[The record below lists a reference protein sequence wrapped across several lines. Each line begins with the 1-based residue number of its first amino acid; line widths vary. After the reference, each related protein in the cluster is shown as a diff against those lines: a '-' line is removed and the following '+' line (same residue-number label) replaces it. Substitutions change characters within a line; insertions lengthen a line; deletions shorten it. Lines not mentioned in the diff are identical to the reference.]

1 MAKPFQLEI
10 LTPERAFYRGECISV
25 IVPVSDGMLGI
36 MANHTPMTAAITD
49 GEVVFT
55 LPDGSKIPCAV
66 TQGMIDVSAARV
78 RVLCDSAL
86 HPDEINAEA
95 ERKQAEA
102 AALKL
107 REKLG
112 HRDYVLSKLT
122 FAICASSSIIPDNAS
137 QTNLP
142 CRLQIS
148 VSARA
153 F

>member
-10 LTPERAFYRGECISV
+10 LTPERAFYIGESSSL

-36 MANHTPMTAAITD
+36 MANHTPMTAAIVD

-55 LPDGSKIPCAV
+55 LPDGKKVPCAV
-66 TQGMIDVSAARV
+66 TRGMIDVSGNRV
-78 RVLCDSAL
+78 RLLCESAL

-122 FAICASSSIIPDNAS
+122 FARA
-137 QTNLP
+137 TNHL
-142 CRLQIS
+142 RVKQHNS
-148 VSARA
+148 
-153 F
+153 

>member
-55 LPDGSKIPCAV
+55 LPD
-66 TQGMIDVSAARV
+66 
-78 RVLCDSAL
+78 SAL

-122 FAICASSSIIPDNAS
+122 FAKA
-137 QTNLP
+137 TNHL
-142 CRLQIS
+142 RVKQHNS
-148 VSARA
+148 
-153 F
+153 

>member
-1 MAKPFQLEI
+1 MPSCFYSAAAVPSSVFSHL
-10 LTPERAFYRGECISV
+10 PESDCAFSRTSSM
-25 IVPVSDGMLGI
+25 VPTLKK
-36 MANHTPMTAAITD
+36 ALTAAITD

-122 FAICASSSIIPDNAS
+122 FAKA
-137 QTNLP
+137 TNHL
-142 CRLQIS
+142 RVKQHNS
-148 VSARA
+148 
-153 F
+153 

>member
-55 LPDGSKIPCAV
+55 LPDGSK

-122 FAICASSSIIPDNAS
+122 FAKA
-137 QTNLP
+137 TNHL
-142 CRLQIS
+142 RVKQHNS
-148 VSARA
+148 
-153 F
+153 

>member
-66 TQGMIDVSAARV
+66 TRNDRRFRRPCSGS
-78 RVLCDSAL
+78 
-86 HPDEINAEA
+86 
-95 ERKQAEA
+95 
-102 AALKL
+102 L
-107 REKLG
+107 RL
-112 HRDYVLSKLT
+112 R
-122 FAICASSSIIPDNAS
+122 FAP
-137 QTNLP
+137 
-142 CRLQIS
+142 R
-148 VSARA
+148 
-153 F
+153 

>member
-10 LTPERAFYRGECISV
+10 LTPERAFYRGECISL

-55 LPDGSKIPCAV
+55 LPDGSKTPCAV
-66 TQGMIDVSAARV
+66 TQGMIDVSASRV
-78 RVLCDSAL
+78 R
-86 HPDEINAEA
+86 I
-95 ERKQAEA
+95 
-102 AALKL
+102 LKL

-122 FAICASSSIIPDNAS
+122 FAKA
-137 QTNLP
+137 TNHL
-142 CRLQIS
+142 RVKQHNS
-148 VSARA
+148 
-153 F
+153 

>member
-55 LPDGSKIPCAV
+55 LP
-66 TQGMIDVSAARV
+66 AARV

-122 FAICASSSIIPDNAS
+122 FAKA
-137 QTNLP
+137 TNHL
-142 CRLQIS
+142 RVKQHNS
-148 VSARA
+148 
-153 F
+153 

>member
-25 IVPVSDGMLGI
+25 IVPVSDGMLEI

-112 HRDYVLSKLT
+112 H
-122 FAICASSSIIPDNAS
+122 
-137 QTNLP
+137 
-142 CRLQIS
+142 CRRSLDLRQLQ
-148 VSARA
+148 RT
-153 F
+153 

>member
-1 MAKPFQLEI
+1 MHF
-10 LTPERAFYRGECISV
+10 T
-25 IVPVSDGMLGI
+25 
-36 MANHTPMTAAITD
+36 ITD

-122 FAICASSSIIPDNAS
+122 FAKA
-137 QTNLP
+137 TNHL
-142 CRLQIS
+142 RVKQHNS
-148 VSARA
+148 
-153 F
+153 

>member
-55 LPDGSKIPCAV
+55 CPTAANPCAV

-122 FAICASSSIIPDNAS
+122 FAKA
-137 QTNLP
+137 TNHL
-142 CRLQIS
+142 RVKQHNS
-148 VSARA
+148 
-153 F
+153 

>member
-1 MAKPFQLEI
+1 MHFGDRACQRRNARNNGKPHSDDRRNH
-10 LTPERAFYRGECISV
+10 LT
-25 IVPVSDGMLGI
+25 
-36 MANHTPMTAAITD
+36 

-66 TQGMIDVSAARV
+66 TQGMIDVSASRV

-112 HRDYVLSKLT
+112 HRDYVLSKLA
-122 FAICASSSIIPDNAS
+122 FVKA
-137 QTNLP
+137 TNHL
-142 CRLQIS
+142 RVKQHNS
-148 VSARA
+148 
-153 F
+153 

>member
-1 MAKPFQLEI
+1 
-10 LTPERAFYRGECISV
+10 
-25 IVPVSDGMLGI
+25 
-36 MANHTPMTAAITD
+36 
-49 GEVVFT
+49 
-55 LPDGSKIPCAV
+55 
-66 TQGMIDVSAARV
+66 MIDVSAARV

-122 FAICASSSIIPDNAS
+122 FAKA
-137 QTNLP
+137 TNHLRVKQHNSWQCFP
-142 CRLQIS
+142 NKFTVPIANLCFGTGFLKVRQYI
-148 VSARA
+148 VI
-153 F
+153 

>member
-1 MAKPFQLEI
+1 
-10 LTPERAFYRGECISV
+10 
-25 IVPVSDGMLGI
+25 MLGI

-122 FAICASSSIIPDNAS
+122 FAKA
-137 QTNLP
+137 TNHL
-142 CRLQIS
+142 RVKQHNS
-148 VSARA
+148 
-153 F
+153 

>member
-1 MAKPFQLEI
+1 MNRFTLSVLAANHPL
-10 LTPERAFYRGECISV
+10 YVGECLSLV
-25 IVPVSDGMLGI
+25 VPTPQGRYGILAHHSNML
-36 MANHTPMTAAITD
+36 AA
-49 GEVVFT
+49 VVPGRLEFT

-66 TQGMIDVSAARV
+66 TQGMIDVSASRV

-112 HRDYVLSKLT
+112 HRDYVLSKLA
-122 FAICASSSIIPDNAS
+122 FVKA
-137 QTNLP
+137 TNHL
-142 CRLQIS
+142 RVKQHNS
-148 VSARA
+148 
-153 F
+153 

>member
-1 MAKPFQLEI
+1 M
-10 LTPERAFYRGECISV
+10 

-55 LPDGSKIPCAV
+55 LPDGSKTPCAV

-122 FAICASSSIIPDNAS
+122 FAKA
-137 QTNLP
+137 TNHL
-142 CRLQIS
+142 RVKQHNS
-148 VSARA
+148 
-153 F
+153 

>member
-66 TQGMIDVSAARV
+66 TQGMIDVSPPV
-78 RVLCDSAL
+78 FGFFVTPLCILMKSMQRL
-86 HPDEINAEA
+86 N
-95 ERKQAEA
+95 
-102 AALKL
+102 
-107 REKLG
+107 
-112 HRDYVLSKLT
+112 VSKLK
-122 FAICASSSIIPDNAS
+122 P
-137 QTNLP
+137 P
-142 CRLQIS
+142 H
-148 VSARA
+148 
-153 F
+153 

>member
-66 TQGMIDVSAARV
+66 TQGMIDVGFFATP
-78 RVLCDSAL
+78 LCTPMKSMQRL
-86 HPDEINAEA
+86 N
-95 ERKQAEA
+95 
-102 AALKL
+102 
-107 REKLG
+107 
-112 HRDYVLSKLT
+112 VSKLK
-122 FAICASSSIIPDNAS
+122 P
-137 QTNLP
+137 P
-142 CRLQIS
+142 H
-148 VSARA
+148 
-153 F
+153 

>member
-66 TQGMIDVSAARV
+66 TQGMIDVSAAP
-78 RVLCDSAL
+78 CSGS
-86 HPDEINAEA
+86 
-95 ERKQAEA
+95 
-102 AALKL
+102 L
-107 REKLG
+107 RL
-112 HRDYVLSKLT
+112 R
-122 FAICASSSIIPDNAS
+122 FAP
-137 QTNLP
+137 
-142 CRLQIS
+142 R
-148 VSARA
+148 
-153 F
+153 

>member
-112 HRDYVLSKLT
+112 HRDYVLLKLA
-122 FAICASSSIIPDNAS
+122 FVKA
-137 QTNLP
+137 TNHL
-142 CRLQIS
+142 RVKQHNS
-148 VSARA
+148 
-153 F
+153 

>member
-55 LPDGSKIPCAV
+55 LP
-66 TQGMIDVSAARV
+66 GMIDVSASRV

-86 HPDEINAEA
+86 HPNEINAEA

-122 FAICASSSIIPDNAS
+122 FAKA
-137 QTNLP
+137 TNHL
-142 CRLQIS
+142 RVKQHNS
-148 VSARA
+148 
-153 F
+153 